1 MSQPTPAGRCPK
13 CGRTYSGA
21 TKFCP
26 EDGAQVVPIPDQGT
40 SFNKLTAPAKPQT
53 MVSGG
58 ARPPVA
64 VPPVAAPLEPSVR
77 IPAAPER
84 KQSPVVARYFAFG
97 LLAVALVAAGAGIGA
112 LNRPVSAPPK
122 AAVKSIEPEKPAPSP
137 VANKPRPAEPT
148 IEVSTPQQTEPEK
161 TEPDASE
168 PDKSVAENRWSS
180 PFFNLELAPGWEYLK
195 RQADATYTGISFASP
210 DGKAIIRIDRTDPR
224 SGEILPFIESR
235 RKRFAKGPAFFRE
248 VSFAE
253 ASRKGMSGY
262 QWNFDRQDAKRGIL
276 RKEIFYFS
284 LENRAGAVEMNAP
297 TEDFERY
304 RADFDSMFESLDLSR
319 F

>member
-1 MSQPTPAGRCPK
+1 
-13 CGRTYSGA
+13 
-21 TKFCP
+21 
-26 EDGAQVVPIPDQGT
+26 
-40 SFNKLTAPAKPQT
+40 

-77 IPAAPER
+77 LPESPRQEPSPTIP
-84 KQSPVVARYFAFG
+84 RYFAFG
-97 LLAVALVAAGAGIGA
+97 LIAVVLVAAGAGIGA
-112 LNRPVSAPPK
+112 LNRPASASPK
-122 AAVKSIEPEKPAPSP
+122 TAVRQIEPQKSDPVPAPS
-137 VANKPRPAEPT
+137 KPQPAEPT
-148 IEVSTPQQTEPEK
+148 IEVSTPKQTEPEK
-161 TEPDASE
+161 TEPE
-168 PDKSVAENRWSS
+168 TAESDGSAPGNLWTS
-180 PFFNLELAPGWEYLK
+180 PYFNLELAPGWAYLK

-210 DGKAIIRIDRTDPR
+210 DGKAVIRIDRTDPR

-248 VSFAE
+248 VSFE
-253 ASRKGMSGY
+253 AATRKNLPGY

-304 RADFDSMFESLDLSR
+304 RVDFESMFESLDLSR